1 MMNNNDIEE
10 KNSVDPTD
18 ENGDKEDSKVQQRDS
33 ARTKDSNVVDI
44 TKSDNSSKDILDITD
59 TPDVAVWNK
68 SVQKKNSMANHLKE
82 REYGETQTIGI
93 GLRKKQRKNDDDN
106 KDSTIINPVNQRE
119 MDDVVNSGDTL
130 TDKA

>member
-1 MMNNNDIEE
+1 MKNNDIEE

-18 ENGDKEDSKVQQRDS
+18 ENGDNEDSKVQQRDS

-44 TKSDNSSKDILDITD
+44 TKSVNTSKDILDITD
-59 TPDVAVWNK
+59 TPDVAFWNK

-93 GLRKKQRKNDDDN
+93 GLRKKQRNNDDDL
-106 KDSTIINPVNQRE
+106 KDSTIIDPSNQRE
-119 MDDVVNSGDTL
+119 MDDVVNSEDTL

>member
-44 TKSDNSSKDILDITD
+44 TKSDNT
-59 TPDVAVWNK
+59 
-68 SVQKKNSMANHLKE
+68 LK
-82 REYGETQTIGI
+82 RHT
-93 GLRKKQRKNDDDN
+93 
-106 KDSTIINPVNQRE
+106 
-119 MDDVVNSGDTL
+119 
-130 TDKA
+130 

>member
-1 MMNNNDIEE
+1 MKNNDIDE

-18 ENGDKEDSKVQQRDS
+18 ENGDNEDSKVQQRDS
-33 ARTKDSNVVDI
+33 ARTKDSSVVDI
-44 TKSDNSSKDILDITD
+44 TKSDNTSKDILDITD

-93 GLRKKQRKNDDDN
+93 GLRKKQRNNDDDL
-106 KDSTIINPVNQRE
+106 KDSTIIDPANQRE

-130 TDKA
+130 TDEA

>member
-1 MMNNNDIEE
+1 MKNNDIEE

-18 ENGDKEDSKVQQRDS
+18 ENGDNEDSKVQQRDS
-33 ARTKDSNVVDI
+33 ARTKDSSVVDI
-44 TKSDNSSKDILDITD
+44 TKSDNTSKDILDITD

-82 REYGETQTIGI
+82 REYGEAQTIGI
-93 GLRKKQRKNDDDN
+93 GLRKKQRNNDDDL
-106 KDSTIINPVNQRE
+106 KDSTIIDPANQRE